1 MALFRELGLRVVPEG
16 IETREQH
23 DLLVAIGCEAGQG
36 WLFGRSV
43 PEGKLPWSTE
53 GPIP

>member
-1 MALFRELGLRVVPEG
+1 MVEDPRCQVLICGFVALFRELGL
-16 IETREQH
+16 
-23 DLLVAIGCEAGQG
+23 LVGMGCEAGQG